1 MWPAA
6 RCQIDICGSPS
17 PPLRSVL
24 LALLRSTF
32 FISSLAFSMLRMFQ
46 LQIKWE
52 NRLKEAAEAAAAKA
66 AAGCKVRPAP
76 VLVLPA
82 VPIAR

>member
-1 MWPAA
+1 
-6 RCQIDICGSPS
+6 
-17 PPLRSVL
+17 
-24 LALLRSTF
+24 
-32 FISSLAFSMLRMFQ
+32 MLRMFQ